1 MRRASVP
8 PPVRVLTGE
17 FLPYPGDPTNTRF
30 ELVPGALGGGYVV
43 LLDHM
48 HQFAYPFMT
57 REGAMRSLAMAKG
70 HGLAFSISAR
80 RSRHTYRRYTG
91 A

>member
-1 MRRASVP
+1 MCRPKLPA
-8 PPVRVLTGE
+8 PVRVLTGE
-17 FLPYPGDPTNTRF
+17 FLPYPGDPTRF

-48 HQFAYPFMT
+48 HAFAYPFMT
-57 REGAMRSLAMAKG
+57 RERAIRTLSLVHG

-80 RSRHTYRRYTG
+80 RSRHTYTRYTG
-91 A
+91 IRP